1 MLQLPTLHTLRLEA
15 GTRAP
20 TMIIDD
26 HCSDLPPDHGLGGA
40 SLTNGKESKLGHEPV
55 RVREPDA
62 ALGICV

>member
-1 MLQLPTLHTLRLEA
+1 
-15 GTRAP
+15 
-20 TMIIDD
+20 MIIDD

-40 SLTNGKESKLGHEPV
+40 SLTNGKESKLGHELV